1 MRVPVCRCE
10 YGLKVLWSAKLRDS
24 PLTAT
29 PLLFDVDGD
38 GYNDIVVPSF
48 SGEVWSVHGENG
60 HIVDNW
66 PFYLDDRAFH
76 ASPLVVCVCLCMC
89 LMCVVSGYTCCV
101 CEGLGYVWRNGK
113 KLYICMYIYRA
124 KFSM

>member
-1 MRVPVCRCE
+1 MYVCEATDGIVSCRCD

-24 PLTAT
+24 PLAAT

-76 ASPLVVCVCLCMC
+76 ASPLVVCVC
-89 LMCVVSGYTCCV
+89 VCV
-101 CEGLGYVWRNGK
+101 CVRV
-113 KLYICMYIYRA
+113 CVCVCVRV
-124 KFSM
+124 